1 MVAASKIDVL
11 RSWVSTLRTSHE
23 RTKNENLLNKF
34 VAFVK
39 NTETNGIVWA
49 KVAKVSSA
57 VEAGMTYDANM
68 PDTHTIVTNGIV
80 SHNSDCR
87 IRLASRALSAVVNG
101 GKGYEETEDS
111 YNGEGEDTYRYVHA
125 RAIKNKLSV
134 PNLECFLRIWITD
147 ADGAAMGIDPVFDT
161 FQYLEMTGQISGPR
175 KKMVL
180 KLRKHDEVTL
190 DWGQLKT
197 LVLGSRKEVAK
208 VCDKIGLEKMFIRE
222 FCRKQLNKGVGIDL
236 FFENKKNAKLASKA
250 KNKAAES
257 DDDDDDEEED

>member
-1 MVAASKIDVL
+1 MRFFSDV
-11 RSWVSTLRTSHE
+11 
-23 RTKNENLLNKF
+23 
-34 VAFVK
+34 
-39 NTETNGIVWA
+39 
-49 KVAKVSSA
+49 
-57 VEAGMTYDANM
+57 
-68 PDTHTIVTNGIV
+68 
-80 SHNSDCR
+80 R

-257 DDDDDDEEED
+257 DDDDEDEED